1 MSLIRWSPSGS
12 RNPFEEVEKMLEEF
26 SPSLRSQQ
34 SSSQSF
40 APAVDVY
47 EEEGSIII
55 EAPLAGVNPEDV
67 EITLEQGAL
76 SIQGESTKQHEVDDE
91 DYYRKEVRSG
101 SFFRQIPLPAQVNEE
116 EISAEFDDG
125 VLTITCP
132 KEEKEKGK
140 KIQVDV
146 K

>member
-1 MSLIRWSPSGS
+1 M
-12 RNPFEEVEKMLEEF
+12 EKMLEEF
-26 SPSLRSQQ
+26 SPSLRSQ
-34 SSSQSF
+34 SSKSHRF

-47 EEEGSIII
+47 DEEGSVVI

-67 EITLEQGAL
+67 DITIENGTLTIE
-76 SIQGESTKQHEVDDE
+76 GESRNEHEVDDE

-101 SFFRQIPLPAQVNEE
+101 SFFRQIALPTQVNEE
-116 EISAEFDDG
+116 EISAEFEDG

-132 KEEKEKGK
+132 KEKQEKGN
-140 KIQVDV
+140 KIQVDI